1 MPPFEDREWLRSSH
15 ARPTPT
21 GETMDTQERNTL
33 INAYEAGPDEVDRAL
48 AEIGPDALDR
58 RPDEGSWSARE
69 VVHHLA
75 DSEMRSAIRL
85 RRLLSEDN
93 PTIIGYDEAGYA
105 TIFNY
110 AQRPIEPALDA
121 FRAARST
128 TAQILRQLDDAAFAR
143 TGTHSESG
151 AYGVE
156 HWLRT
161 YAHHGA
167 EHADQIRKAGGS
179 A

>member
-1 MPPFEDREWLRSSH
+1 VATLQSRS
-15 ARPTPT
+15 PTLD
-21 GETMDTQERNTL
+21 EVTMNPEKRDAL
-33 INAYEAGPDEVDRAL
+33 IAAYEAGPDEVDRAL
-48 AEIGPDALDR
+48 EEIGPGALDR
-58 RPDEGSWSARE
+58 RPDDGSGSARE

-128 TAQILRQLDDAAFAR
+128 TAHPPP
-143 TGTHSESG
+143 T
-151 AYGVE
+151 
-156 HWLRT
+156 
-161 YAHHGA
+161 
-167 EHADQIRKAGGS
+167 
-179 A
+179 